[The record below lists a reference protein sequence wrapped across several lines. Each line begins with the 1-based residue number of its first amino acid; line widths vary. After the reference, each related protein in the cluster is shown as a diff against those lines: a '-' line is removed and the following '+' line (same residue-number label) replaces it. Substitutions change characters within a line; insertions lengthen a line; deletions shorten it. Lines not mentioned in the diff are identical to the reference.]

1 MPKPSG
7 SSLSKEIQTIRQS
20 LSSITTA
27 LGRLAPF
34 LDGLGATGSAKPV
47 HRPRKLKL
55 SPRRRAVLKL
65 QGVYMTYVRA
75 LKPRQKAR
83 VKALKA
89 AKGFPA
95 AIALAKR
102 LS

>member
-1 MPKPSG
+1 
-7 SSLSKEIQTIRQS
+7 
-20 LSSITTA
+20 
-27 LGRLAPF
+27 
-34 LDGLGATGSAKPV
+34 
-47 HRPRKLKL
+47 
-55 SPRRRAVLKL
+55 
-65 QGVYMTYVRA
+65 MTYVRA